1 MASKKQKQK
10 PGWAMPT
17 LMGYLQRRDQTLNE
31 WVVENKIGSLAHLKK
46 RCIEL
51 GMEPPESAA
60 WDTPWYGY
68 KLPAGPPASAKNAL
82 VELPKAPV
90 KAVEPEPVKPQE
102 PPPAKKK
109 KKTVEEG
116 SGVRSA
122 LHEMQEEAKD
132 ADS

>member
-1 MASKKQKQK
+1 MAFNKKQKLK
-10 PGWAMPT
+10 PGFVLPT
-17 LMGYLQRRDQTLNE
+17 LVGYLQRREQTLNE

-46 RCIEL
+46 RCAEL

-68 KLPAGPPASAKNAL
+68 KLPSGPPVTVKNAL
-82 VELPKAPV
+82 VELPKANE
-90 KAVEPEPVKPQE
+90 KLSEQAKPTE
-102 PPPAKKK
+102 TSGTKKK

-116 SGVRSA
+116 SGIRST

-132 ADS
+132 VDS